1 VNLDL
6 IFSPTEKFLL
16 VLDEQNE
23 SKNYLIETETGAIR
37 AEIKGRLW
45 SHFFSAKDELFV
57 FATELGT
64 SLLDVQAGKPI
75 QEIIQHRNT
84 WPIALAPSG
93 RHILVWQEGKGIL
106 WDIPAGKPGSVS
118 FEDGKFIAG
127 IFSPDS
133 KKMAVMLKTEDK
145 EKLEVPFWDPLAGK
159 PLGKSIRVSSSFAEP
174 FFSPDSKLLLLKGV
188 KEDKRLL
195 LALDAHGIRWQK
207 DHGWD
212 DNDNWFM
219 VGSFCS

>member
-1 VNLDL
+1 
-6 IFSPTEKFLL
+6 
-16 VLDEQNE
+16 
-23 SKNYLIETETGAIR
+23 
-37 AEIKGRLW
+37 
-45 SHFFSAKDELFV
+45 V

-133 KKMAVMLKTEDK
+133 KKMAVIMDLSTGATQTSFKLKS
-145 EKLEVPFWDPLAGK
+145 LEFMHTATLSQKRKFLVGFEENNQEPHILA
-159 PLGKSIRVSSSFAEP
+159 
-174 FFSPDSKLLLLKGV
+174 
-188 KEDKRLL
+188 RLL
-195 LALDAHGIRWQK
+195 ENLLPKETKQK
-207 DHGWD
+207 GHVKVVD
-212 DNDNWFM
+212 
-219 VGSFCS
+219 VA